1 MADEERNPQT
11 GAGDPFSVFGEL
23 VNISSEAK
31 HGLHLFSS
39 KLNELLL
46 EVTMTKNGKDGISET
61 ERQLIKEAMEL
72 YANNMERLQR
82 GRDLINAAREAHN
95 RQG

>member
-1 MADEERNPQT
+1 MADEERNYQT
-11 GAGDPFSVFGEL
+11 EAGDPFSVFGEL
-23 VNISSEAK
+23 VNINSEAK
-31 HGLHLFSS
+31 HGLHLLSS

-61 ERQLIKEAMEL
+61 ERQLIKEAVEL
-72 YANNMERLQR
+72 HADNMKRLQR

-95 RQG
+95 RQT